1 LAGAP
6 AWMLAN
12 LLRVL
17 PLAATLERAVTDA
30 AEILLAAGI
39 VFALAYGLLRSR
51 IGILRWPLLSVSLLT
66 LGFGTALGAW
76 AWHEQRP
83 RDVRGS
89 ATEEFSE
96 TLRTET
102 TQAKPRKAKKKKKLT
117 GRLYEEQWP
126 TYGYDVQRTHL
137 APGWRRLRPP
147 YHGLWKVKVRAD
159 IEFPPSVAYGKVYVA
174 QQKGRFFALNARTGK
189 VVWTRHFTRCAAASP
204 TIADGIVY
212 QAYMHELPCQKHA
225 GGADGFVVAWNARN
239 GKEYWR
245 VRAGSVESSPVVV
258 GKNLYFG
265 SWDRHLYAY
274 RLRGKRRPLLRWTF
288 TADDQIVAAPA
299 YAGRTLY
306 IATSNGSVYGVDAK
320 TGRQR
325 WHATSFAR
333 FGRREYFYA
342 TPTVAYG
349 RVFIGNADGTVYAFG
364 ATTGHLLW
372 AHEVGTY
379 VYTAAAVWRRTVF
392 VGTWDGTFIALDAR
406 TGEPRWRFSAPSG
419 ITGAP
424 TVLAGLVYF
433 STCGRC
439 GAGGLRRVKI
449 GPRAAFG
456 LNARN
461 GDPIWRFHDGK
472 YSALVADGFRVYISG
487 RNKVYA
493 LIPELRFQQLRKA
506 KAREKCREL
515 KRARARAR
523 CLSKARRGTSSGKRG
538 SGTAGRTSKSKSRQR
553 PPRRS

>member
-1 LAGAP
+1 
-6 AWMLAN
+6 MLAN

-51 IGILRWPLLSVSLLT
+51 IGILRWPLLSVSLLA
-66 LGFGTALGAW
+66 LVFGTALGAW

-102 TQAKPRKAKKKKKLT
+102 TQAKPRKAKKKKKQKLT

-147 YHGLWKVKVRAD
+147 YHGLWKLKVRAD

-174 QQKGRFFALNARTGK
+174 QQKGRFFAVKARTGK

-204 TIADGIVY
+204 TIANGIVY
-212 QAYMHELPCQKHA
+212 QAYMHKLPCQKHA

-449 GPRAAFG
+449 GPRATFA

-493 LIPELRFQQLRKA
+493 LIPELRYHQLRKA

-523 CLSKARRGTSSGKRG
+523 CLSKARAGTKSGKRG

-553 PPRRS
+553 PPTAS

>member
-1 LAGAP
+1 MSAAT
-6 AWMLAN
+6 LAN

-17 PLAATLERAVTDA
+17 PLAASLERAVTDA
-30 AEILLAAGI
+30 AEVLLAAG
-39 VFALAYGLLRSR
+39 VGLALAYALLRSR
-51 IGILRWPLLSVSLLT
+51 IGFLRWPLLSISLLT
-66 LGFGTALGAW
+66 LGFGTVLGAW
-76 AWHEQRP
+76 AWHEKRP
-83 RDVRGS
+83 RDIRGS
-89 ATEEFSE
+89 ATEEFSN
-96 TLRTET
+96 TLRTDT
-102 TQAKPRKAKKKKKLT
+102 TQAKPKKGKKKKPLT
-117 GRLYEEQWP
+117 GRRYEEQWP
-126 TYGYDVQRTHL
+126 TYGYDAQRTHL

-147 YHGLWKVKVRAD
+147 YHGLWKLKARAD

-174 QQKGRFFALNARTGK
+174 QQKGRFFAVNARTGK
-189 VVWTRHFTRCAAASP
+189 VVWTRHFPNCAAASP
-204 TIADGIVY
+204 TIDNGIVY
-212 QAYMHELPCQKHA
+212 QAYMHRLPCRKHE
-225 GGADGFVVAWNARN
+225 GGAQGFVVAWNARN

-245 VRAGSVESSPVVV
+245 VKAGSVESSPVVV

-274 RLRGKRRPLLRWTF
+274 RLRGKRRPLHRWTF

-299 YAGRTLY
+299 HAGRTLY
-306 IATSNGSVYGVDAK
+306 VATSNGSVYGVDAK

-364 ATTGHLLW
+364 AGTGHLLW
-372 AHEVGTY
+372 AREVGTY
-379 VYTAAAVWRRTVF
+379 VYTAAAVWRKTVF

-406 TGEPRWRFSAPSG
+406 TGEPRWRFDAPSG

-424 TVLAGLVYF
+424 TVLSGLVYF

-439 GAGGLRRVKI
+439 GAGGLRQVKI
-449 GPRAAFG
+449 GPRATFA

-472 YSALVADGFRVYISG
+472 YSALVADGYRIYISG

-493 LIPELRFQQLRKA
+493 LIPKLRWLKVQRA
-506 KAREKCREL
+506 KAVEKCARL

-523 CLSKARRGTSSGKRG
+523 CRSRARRGTTSGRRDLRRE
-538 SGTAGRTSKSKSRQR
+538 GRTSRC
-553 PPRRS
+553 

>member
-1 LAGAP
+1 
-6 AWMLAN
+6 
-12 LLRVL
+12 L
-17 PLAATLERAVTDA
+17 PLAASLERAVTDS
-30 AEILLAAGI
+30 AELLLAAGA
-39 VFALAYGLLRSR
+39 VLALAFALLRNR
-51 IGILRWPLLSVSLLT
+51 IGGFRWPLIGAALLA
-66 LGFGTALGAW
+66 LGVGTALGGW
-76 AWHEQRP
+76 AWHEKRP
-83 RDVRGS
+83 RTVRGS
-89 ATEEFSE
+89 PTKEFSP
-96 TLRTET
+96 TLRTDT
-102 TQAKPRKAKKKKKLT
+102 TATKPKKHGKKPKT

-126 TYGYDVQRTHL
+126 TYGYDPQRTHL

-147 YHGLWKVKVRAD
+147 YHGLWKLKAHAD

-174 QQKGRFFALNARTGK
+174 QQKGHFYAVNARTGRI
-189 VVWTRHFTRCAAASP
+189 VWTKHFERCSAASP

-212 QAYMHELPCQKHA
+212 QGYMHELPCRKHEA
-225 GGADGFVVAWNARN
+225 GAAGFVIAWNARN
-239 GKEYWR
+239 GHEYWR
-245 VRAGSVESSPVVV
+245 VRAGSVESSPLLV
-258 GKNLYFG
+258 GKTLYFG

-274 RLRGKRRPLLRWTF
+274 RIRGKRRPLLKWTF

-299 YAGRTLY
+299 HGGSMVYV
-306 IATSNGSVYGVDAK
+306 ATSSGSVYGIDAK

-325 WHATSFAR
+325 WHATSFSR

-364 ATTGHLLW
+364 ATSGHLLW
-372 AHEVGTY
+372 ARQVGTY
-379 VYTAAAVWRRTVF
+379 VYTAAAVWRKTVF
-392 VGTWDGTFIALDAR
+392 VGTWDGNFVALDAR
-406 TGEPRWRFSAPSG
+406 TGEPRWRFSAPAS

-449 GPRAAFG
+449 GPRGTWA

-461 GDPIWRFHDGK
+461 GDPVWRFHDGK
-472 YSALVADGFRVYISG
+472 YSAVVADGYRIFISG

-493 LIPELRFQQLRKA
+493 LIPQARWLKLRL
-506 KAREKCREL
+506 AREVEKCRQL

-523 CLSKARRGTSSGKRG
+523 CLSRARRGTSSGRHG
-538 SGTAGRTSKSKSRQR
+538 SRKAARTSKRKSQ
-553 PPRRS
+553 